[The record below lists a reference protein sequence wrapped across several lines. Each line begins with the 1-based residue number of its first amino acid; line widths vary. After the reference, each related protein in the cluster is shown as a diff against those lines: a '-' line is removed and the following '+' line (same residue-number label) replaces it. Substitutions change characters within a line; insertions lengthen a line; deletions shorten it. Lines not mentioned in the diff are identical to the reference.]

1 MVDFS
6 GLVLSPN
13 IAVFGKSVT
22 VTPKTSQPLA
32 QPYAA
37 NGIWTVEQFDVP
49 LDDGGMLSSQR
60 LKLGIRLA
68 DFAFAPKQGDWI
80 STAAS
85 DLPLAYW
92 QGEFEPGA
100 NLDLVVDDF
109 QPDGQGGAT
118 LILKRVK
125 Q

>member
-6 GLVLSPN
+6 GLVLAPAV
-13 IAVFGKSVT
+13 AVFGKPVT
-22 VTPKTSQPLA
+22 VTPKASQPLA
-32 QPYAA
+32 EPYGA

-49 LDDGGMLSSQR
+49 LDDGGMLSSRR

-68 DFAFAPKQGDWI
+68 DFTFAPKQGDWI
-80 STAAS
+80 SIAACE
-85 DLPLAYW
+85 LPLAYW

-100 NLDLVVDDF
+100 NIDLVVDDF

-125 Q
+125 R